1 MNLSKGVKKKKKKKK
16 DTNENASL
24 TFRHVFLENSIA
36 TYSQFCLCEMSLS
49 RENLCICKT
58 TSDKKL
64 ECPSNI
70 TLGIDHFT
78 REKLDFAQMI
88 FENYFFFHLK
98 SFFILPLSKWGFSY
112 ILQPTLFYIY
122 IYIHIY

>member
-1 MNLSKGVKKKKKKKK
+1 VNLSKGVNIYIY
-16 DTNENASL
+16 TNENASL

-49 RENLCICKT
+49 RENLCIRKT

-98 SFFILPLSKWGFSY
+98 SFFILPLSKWGFLTY
-112 ILQPTLFYIY
+112 YNLPYFIYIY
-122 IYIHIY
+122 IYTYILT